1 MWLCPDCGKAYDEAI
16 EARRQK
22 QSEYLKKHVAQD
34 NRPKAPKKPP
44 EWQPEHS
51 VSVWIVRFIIGAIVL
66 SILTGLTIGIMI
78 AFDFM

>member
-22 QSEYLKKHVAQD
+22 QSEYLKKRVAQGHI
-34 NRPKAPKKPP
+34 NKPKKPP
-44 EWQPEHS
+44 EWQPKHS
-51 VSVWIVRFIIGAIVL
+51 TGVWIVRFILAAVALSLLIGL
-66 SILTGLTIGIMI
+66 GIGIMI